1 MSGDQVGDSFSGD
14 DSFDDLDSS
23 IIGDL
28 FESFEKSFLN
38 LDLSNLDS
46 SSDTEITETVSTFW
60 TAYKRIIVTSFAVLG
75 IITSIQF
82 INLVYLTPS
91 VYSDYIFFGL
101 IFLLGF
107 LYPTRMLYGLI
118 INRKVLTYLKIRA
131 KILIGVS
138 VLSLIFATVLS
149 AYPITR
155 DYLNYFTYSEGTCL
169 MLADSDEETTYF
181 SRVSCFS
188 NKAFQVIDYKTAEG
202 EKCLE
207 SRFGLFETSGGNFCL
222 AEKRPP
228 TEVELEILEK

>member
-14 DSFDDLDSS
+14 EFFDDLDSTF
-23 IIGDL
+23 IGDL

-46 SSDTEITETVSTFW
+46 SSETEIAETISTFW
-60 TAYKRIIVTSFAVLG
+60 TAYKRIIVITFAVLG
-75 IITSIQF
+75 IITSIQL
-82 INLVYLTPS
+82 INLIYLTPS

-107 LYPTRMLYGLI
+107 LYPIRVLHGLI

-131 KILIGVS
+131 KILIIVS
-138 VLSLIFATVLS
+138 VLSLIFATVLGV
-149 AYPITR
+149 YPITR
-155 DYLNYFTYSEGTCL
+155 DYLNYFTYSEGSCV
-169 MLADSDEETTYF
+169 MLAGNDENTNYF

-188 NKAFQVIDYKTAEG
+188 NRAFQVLDYKIAEN
-202 EKCLE
+202 EACLE
-207 SRFGLFETSGGNFCL
+207 PSFGLFETSRGNFCL

-228 TEVELEILEK
+228 TEVELQILEK